1 MKAASVVMVIFT
13 IILFIAVIA
22 LSFMNISQAMGVVN
36 GKVAG
41 MPVVGKMYDESG
53 NKTIKMVPALAV
65 SGVALVA
72 LIVLTI
78 TGATAKKEAFTYVFR
93 Q

>member
-1 MKAASVVMVIFT
+1 MDAATVVMVIFT

-22 LSFMNISQAMGVVN
+22 LAFMNFAQSISKVNAKVSGVPLLNHVFE
-36 GKVAG
+36 
-41 MPVVGKMYDESG
+41 ESG
-53 NKTIKMVPALAV
+53 HKTIKMVASISV
-65 SGVALVA
+65 SAVALVS

-78 TGATAKKEAFTYVFR
+78 TGATAKKDAFTYLL